1 MPALSA
7 DLARAW
13 GARPHLRHPHRTAGE
28 LTVFFPGGFRA
39 FATPVASATVV
50 DPTTGQQ
57 RFGSWMIYGMAQSL
71 AGAAITVDAGGS

>member
-1 MPALSA
+1 MPGSS
-7 DLARAW
+7 
-13 GARPHLRHPHRTAGE
+13 GARIYVTPTATAGE
-28 LTVFFPGGFRA
+28 LTVFFPGGFKA

-57 RFGSWMIYGMAQSL
+57 RFGSWMIYGVAQSL